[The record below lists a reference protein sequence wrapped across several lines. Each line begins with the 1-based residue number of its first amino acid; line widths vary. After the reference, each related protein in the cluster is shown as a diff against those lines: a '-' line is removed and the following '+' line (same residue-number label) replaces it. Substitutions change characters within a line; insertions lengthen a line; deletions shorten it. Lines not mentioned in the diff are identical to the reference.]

1 VALVAIMFVTIF
13 LYMRFVLGKSG
24 QRRVA
29 LV

>member
-1 VALVAIMFVTIF
+1 VALVAIMFATIVV
-13 LYMRFVLGKSG
+13 YMRFVLGLSG